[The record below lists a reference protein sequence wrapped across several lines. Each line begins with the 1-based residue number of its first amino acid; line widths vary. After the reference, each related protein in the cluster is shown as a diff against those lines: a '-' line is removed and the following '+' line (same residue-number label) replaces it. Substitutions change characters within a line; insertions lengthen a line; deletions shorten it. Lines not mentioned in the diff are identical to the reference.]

1 MHHLR
6 IANRVVVYFA
16 ITLWMSIAVA
26 AFYGR

>member
-16 ITLWMSIAVA
+16 IILWLDIAVV
-26 AFYGR
+26 AFYDR